1 MIHFIIPQNI
11 HRRFFDSLERDIIYR
26 IQALRLSG
34 VAGCCYISNEVATRV
49 MLCCLCVQKQKLI
62 MGTYSCDATAASFVL
77 HCSDF

>member
-34 VAGCCYISNEVATRV
+34 VAGCCYIISNEVATRV
-49 MLCCLCVQKQKLI
+49 MLCCLCYQKLW
-62 MGTYSCDATAASFVL
+62 VQL
-77 HCSDF
+77 

>member
-49 MLCCLCVQKQKLI
+49 ICCVV
-62 MGTYSCDATAASFVL
+62 YVFRSRS
-77 HCSDF
+77 